1 MARNG
6 IYLARAREQIAQQ
19 RAENEREHRRRVDDA
34 YRRVPGLR
42 ALDQTLQQQMITL
55 VGLTMRHGSDPTDEL
70 RALERANLDTQ
81 AQRAELL
88 TSYHLPVDY
97 TDDIYTC
104 PDCRDTGYIHGQ
116 PCRCLLRRYNAEL
129 TRDLSR
135 LLQSGDES
143 FEHFDLTLY
152 DESARPKME
161 RVFQVCRTF
170 AQTFRPGT
178 MNLLLQGGTG
188 LGKTYLSACIARVVA
203 GAGYAVAY
211 ETAASALDAFE
222 CAKFQ
227 RSSADGE
234 AAAQRVEQ
242 YLGCDPDDPRRSRHG
257 NDHGLFHE
265 RPLHA
270 HQHAPDAQKGHHH
283 QHQLLQRG
291 AAEKIHAADPVAHRG
306 RIPDAPVRGS
316 GHPADQKGARSM
328 NQHEITERRP
338 LLDASGNLT
347 EPGYAKTLL
356 PIYRR
361 SDIKAGKMRIKE
373 WDYYCIN
380 NGHFALAL
388 TIADNSYMGLDSIS
402 LLNLDEG
409 WEITKSPMR
418 AFTNGRIG
426 LPESS
431 ETGDVHSAGRNY
443 SILFKNEGDKRVLIA
458 QMKNFGPEGSLY
470 AKVTLSDIPPES
482 MVIATPFDKDKHFY
496 YNQKINCMRAE
507 GTVTYGYHN
516 RTYTFDPADSFA
528 VLDWGRGVWTYKNT
542 WYWGSA
548 SGLVDGER
556 FGFNIGYGFGNTSA
570 ASENMLFYKG
580 RAHKLSQVTFH
591 IPGDGGRRT
600 PDYMQPWTF
609 TSDDGRFEMD
619 YTPVLDRAS
628 CSDVGLIKSDQHQVF
643 GVFNGRAVLDDGTV
657 LNVKD
662 LPGFAEKVINKW

>member
-42 ALDQTLQQQMITL
+42 ALDQTLQQQMIAL

-70 RALERANLDTQ
+70 RALERVNLDTQ

-88 TSYHLPVDY
+88 TSCHLPVDY

-104 PDCRDTGYIHGQ
+104 PDCRDTGYVHGQ

-242 YLGCDPDDPRRSRHG
+242 YLGCDLMILDDLG
-257 NDHGLFHE
+257 TE
-265 RPLHA
+265 
-270 HQHAPDAQKGHHH
+270 
-283 QHQLLQRG
+283 
-291 AAEKIHAADPVAHRG
+291 
-306 RIPDAPVRGS
+306 
-316 GHPADQKGARSM
+316 M
-328 NQHEITERRP
+328 IT
-338 LLDASGNLT
+338 A
-347 EPGYAKTLL
+347 
-356 PIYRR
+356 
-361 SDIKAGKMRIKE
+361 
-373 WDYYCIN
+373 
-380 NGHFALAL
+380 
-388 TIADNSYMGLDSIS
+388 
-402 LLNLDEG
+402 
-409 WEITKSPMR
+409 
-418 AFTNGRIG
+418 
-426 LPESS
+426 
-431 ETGDVHSAGRNY
+431 Y
-443 SILFKNEGDKRVLIA
+443 S
-458 QMKNFGPEGSLY
+458 
-470 AKVTLSDIPPES
+470 
-482 MVIATPFDKDKHFY
+482 
-496 YNQKINCMRAE
+496 
-507 GTVTYGYHN
+507 
-516 RTYTFDPADSFA
+516 
-528 VLDWGRGVWTYKNT
+528 
-542 WYWGSA
+542 
-548 SGLVDGER
+548 
-556 FGFNIGYGFGNTSA
+556 TSA
-570 ASENMLFYKG
+570 LYTLINTRLTRKKATIISTNCSNEELQK
-580 RAHKLSQVTFH
+580 K
-591 IPGDGGRRT
+591 
-600 PDYMQPWTF
+600 
-609 TSDDGRFEMD
+609 
-619 YTPVLDRAS
+619 YTPQILSRIAGEYQTLPF
-628 CSDVGLIKSDQHQVF
+628 VGRDIRQIKKE
-643 GVFNGRAVLDDGTV
+643 REA
-657 LNVKD
+657 
-662 LPGFAEKVINKW
+662 